1 MRSYKYYNEANIR
14 KKIKTLKERNSY
26 EKQYILR
33 KENNK
38 QNNNGGL
45 KMKSP
50 ESVNEPDFNE
60 ICEDITNY
68 YYGGTDS
75 EFLNDDELSEVLQ
88 KLDELD
94 DDKRFKDDVED
105 MSPEYDKE
113 SNDIIEEIAVKV
125 LNRVRKERE
134 DLEQKN
140 SRHR

>member
-1 MRSYKYYNEANIR
+1 
-14 KKIKTLKERNSY
+14 
-26 EKQYILR
+26 
-33 KENNK
+33 
-38 QNNNGGL
+38 
-45 KMKSP
+45 MKSP